1 MSSLQGGW
9 VSPLQPSCSPSRVL
23 STQSDFEGGKSLQKC
38 RCTGKEAEELPTE
51 ALCVTGSLLL
61 KGAASEWRAWKKL
74 KCLTWGHCDSR
85 VLLIMSFVESWEP
98 ALTELGGHPHKCPLS
113 VVSISLPLFPYYI
126 CPCWIPP
133 FSCLNKGQPPD
144 PFCTF
149 SFDFCQKSLSVSS
162 DFSSLVFKYVSW
174 GGNLAAQGRS
184 IRLGGSFSLRKG
196 LFGKLGKKLNSCLW
210 RCSSKTGKGE
220 VELHRD
226 FQGIKRTWSAWIH
239 SPVPCNF
246 VIHVSCVCYHLPVV
260 RYSVRLRTPDVNG
273 EAMAVMG
280 QCILLC
286 LLPAPDRQPDM
297 REEQRI
303 SRKGVCVCVWCHLC
317 EGILRLC

>member
-1 MSSLQGGW
+1 M
-9 VSPLQPSCSPSRVL
+9 
-23 STQSDFEGGKSLQKC
+23 
-38 RCTGKEAEELPTE
+38 
-51 ALCVTGSLLL
+51 
-61 KGAASEWRAWKKL
+61 
-74 KCLTWGHCDSR
+74 
-85 VLLIMSFVESWEP
+85 P
-98 ALTELGGHPHKCPLS
+98 ALSGQHFSPPLS
-113 VVSISLPLFPYYI
+113 LSHLPV
-126 CPCWIPP
+126 
-133 FSCLNKGQPPD
+133 LNTPIFLSEQRATSWPILYFFLWLLPEE
-144 PFCTF
+144 
-149 SFDFCQKSLSVSS
+149 SVSS
-162 DFSSLVFKYVSW
+162 DFSSLVFDYVSW

-196 LFGKLGKKLNSCLW
+196 LFSKLGKKLNNCLW

-220 VELHRD
+220 VVLHRE

-273 EAMAVMG
+273 EAVAVMG

-286 LLPAPDRQPDM
+286 LLPAPDHQPDM

-303 SRKGVCVCVWCHLC
+303 SRKGVCVCVCVRCHLC